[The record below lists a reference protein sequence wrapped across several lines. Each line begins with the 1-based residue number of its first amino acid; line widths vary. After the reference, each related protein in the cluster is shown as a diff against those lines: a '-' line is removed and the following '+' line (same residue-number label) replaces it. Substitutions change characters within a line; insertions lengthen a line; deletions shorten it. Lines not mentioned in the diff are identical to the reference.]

1 MKSLTK
7 HWVNCDGDFLPT
19 DGTKY
24 AFRRCVLV
32 EKCSPALFFSI
43 ACLHSLVVIIEL
55 VGKKRTVSNQ
65 LVP

>member
-1 MKSLTK
+1 MQSLTK

-32 EKCSPALFFSI
+32 EKFSPALFLALRAFI
-43 ACLHSLVVIIEL
+43 L
-55 VGKKRTVSNQ
+55 
-65 LVP
+65 